1 MKLPKSATIMWNSK
15 DYRRKMPRYR
25 LAFVLLI
32 LITAGIVSIA
42 IWNTVKLQNAIHSR
56 TLIYVDDVSDQIA
69 DSVDLRLTEITIDL
83 QTLSDSVSLTGLSRH
98 AYLSSYLERKQSML
112 GFSSLFLLLRDGT
125 VFPQVDRNVDFFQL
139 DGVQQSFEGSP
150 GISF

>member
-98 AYLSSYLERKQSML
+98 AYLSSWNESSRCWDFPP
-112 GFSSLFLLLRDGT
+112 FSSSFGTGRFSHKSTGTLTFSNWTAYSNPLKAPPAFLF
-125 VFPQVDRNVDFFQL
+125 
-139 DGVQQSFEGSP
+139 
-150 GISF
+150 

>member
-83 QTLSDSVSLTGLSRH
+83 QSGTKAVDAGI
-98 AYLSSYLERKQSML
+98 
-112 GFSSLFLLLRDGT
+112 FLPFPPPSGRDG
-125 VFPQVDRNVDFFQL
+125 FPTSR
-139 DGVQQSFEGSP
+139 P
-150 GISF
+150 GR

>member
-83 QTLSDSVSLTGLSRH
+83 QARQRLRFADGPEPPRLS
-98 AYLSSYLERKQSML
+98 
-112 GFSSLFLLLRDGT
+112 FLLSGTKAVDAGIFLPVPPPSGRDG
-125 VFPQVDRNVDFFQL
+125 FPTSR
-139 DGVQQSFEGSP
+139 P
-150 GISF
+150 GR